1 MTFESELPNLT
12 LTLPFIH
19 RPIFITL
26 APVILFSHLHM
37 TTPLHRSGPKNVWEK
52 KWSEYY
58 PAKKQKKTKQRQ
70 SEWKSCYETVCFW
83 QGFLRVQ
90 IERQTVI
97 KQVQKKRGQMTLWN
111 ISDVWYWA
119 NFSQRSASA
128 VLSDS
133 HQANWKKTEMFH
145 VVWRSRTGSLCPHL
159 SSRLYEVRKWRV
171 QSFLE
176 AVQHQKQLWQAC
188 DIVCL

>member
-1 MTFESELPNLT
+1 MY
-12 LTLPFIH
+12 
-19 RPIFITL
+19 
-26 APVILFSHLHM
+26 
-37 TTPLHRSGPKNVWEK
+37 EK
-52 KWSEYY
+52 KKRSEYY

-70 SEWKSCYETVCFW
+70 SEWESCYETVCFW

-97 KQVQKKRGQMTLWN
+97 KQVQKKEDRWRSGISVMCDTGLILARGQ
-111 ISDVWYWA
+111 
-119 NFSQRSASA
+119 R
-128 VLSDS
+128 VLSCLTRTRPTE
-133 HQANWKKTEMFH
+133 KKTEMFH